1 MNHFSTSKKNQN
13 LEMTIMPLNALD
25 LTTTFP
31 TTASLPS
38 QNLQK
43 KDPKNNKNSFKIK
56 ENTDLDDSISLGKKA
71 SRKMDSLSEK
81 NNLND
86 EF

>member
-1 MNHFSTSKKNQN
+1 MNHFSASKKNQN
-13 LEMTIMPLNALD
+13 LEMTTMPLNALD

-31 TTASLPS
+31 TTASMPS

-56 ENTDLDDSISLGKKA
+56 ENIEVADSISLGKKG
-71 SRKMDSLSEK
+71 SRKMDSWSEK